1 MNPQNGTIDTSTKT
15 AKEMKR
21 ISPMKAGR
29 IAVGVRRLHAEC
41 ADLQFLRELTQNS
54 LESILMR
61 GGEGNIEWT
70 FDDNWYEENGSMK
83 LCIIDDGIGM
93 SGKEV
98 AEYINSI
105 WSSGKEMGAGKNY
118 GIGAKI
124 AAAPLNPLGMEYWT
138 WKDGK
143 GYFSKLIYDEN
154 TDNFGLEW
162 LTNESGGKVEWIEVA
177 DEFQPDKIRENGGN
191 GVKVVLLGESE
202 DDDTFLNHVAEMPSK
217 WIQYY
222 LNTRY
227 YDIPQNIALYAPNLD
242 GEQIRR
248 ARVTGLRK
256 CLKKHTIS
264 EGKMEVTNGILHW
277 RLLDEKEDR
286 RKYTSYDSA
295 AQSGALY
302 KDEVYDHVRLSKHRT
317 RMLNQFG
324 LFFTH
329 SRVTI
334 FVEPKINGLDTN
346 QARSLLIT
354 ENKESLP
361 WKLWGWEF
369 KNNLPDPIKKIEDE
383 LSAKAQLKNA
393 SELRKRIENFRK
405 ENPLPRFRVDE
416 QGEFDSDEP
425 LSDRHKSGSGGSGE
439 TDLPDNSGPSEK
451 RDKYSKFRKKNN
463 RKSRR
468 EEGRNDIDWMWIKES
483 DGSRHS
489 DQIPDKSAEWI
500 PEQKMLLI
508 NEDARYW
515 KSVVSQVME
524 RTSDGNGSRDSR
536 IIDECRNEYSWLLI
550 ETVLAANS
558 RLNDNENWDQTQVE
572 KKALSPQGLTAVTLP
587 TTYIVSYLV
596 RTMSNKLGK
605 KNELEVMI

>member
-1 MNPQNGTIDTSTKT
+1 MNLQSEKKYEPKKT
-15 AKEMKR
+15 AKKTDK

-29 IAVGVRRLHAEC
+29 IAIGVRRLHAEC

-61 GGEGNIEWT
+61 GGKGNVEWT
-70 FDDNWYEENGSMK
+70 FDDRWLEENGSMK
-83 LCIIDDGIGM
+83 LSIIDDGIGM
-93 SGKEV
+93 TGKEV

-105 WSSGKEMGAGKNY
+105 WSSGKDMGAGKNY

-124 AAAPLNPLGMEYWT
+124 AAAPLNPLGIEYWT
-138 WKDGK
+138 WKDGR
-143 GYFSKLIYDEN
+143 GYFSKLVYDEY

-191 GVKVVLLGESE
+191 GVKVVLLGQT
-202 DDDTFLNHVAEMPSK
+202 DDDATFLNDKAQMPTQ

-227 YDIPQNIALYAPNLD
+227 YNIPDDIAIYAPN
-242 GEQIRR
+242 IRPDKIIRSR
-248 ARVTGLRK
+248 ALGLRK
-256 CLKKHTIS
+256 CLEKHTIS
-264 EGKMEVTNGILHW
+264 EGKMKVTDGTLYW
-277 RLLDEKEDR
+277 KLLDEKEIR
-286 RKYTSYDSA
+286 TKYTSYDSA
-295 AQSGALY
+295 AQSGALF
-302 KDEVYDHVRLSKHRT
+302 KDEIYDHERLSPHRT

-329 SRVTI
+329 SRVAI
-334 FVEPKINGLDTN
+334 FVEPHIKGLDTN
-346 QARSLLIT
+346 QARSVLIT

-369 KNNLPDPIKKIEDE
+369 KNNLPEPIKKIEDE

-393 SELRKRIENFRK
+393 SELRKRIDNYRK
-405 ENPLPRFRVDE
+405 ENPLQHFRGDD
-416 QGEFDSDEP
+416 QGGFDSDDP
-425 LSDRHKSGSGGSGE
+425 LSNRHKSGSNGSGE
-439 TDLPDNSGPSEK
+439 NDLPDNSGPSEPK
-451 RDKYSKFRKKNN
+451 DKYSKFRKKDN
-463 RKSRR
+463 RKARK
-468 EEGRNDIDWMWIKES
+468 EKARNNIDWFWIKES
-483 DGSRHS
+483 DGSRQP

-500 PEQKMLLI
+500 PDQKILLI

-515 KSVVSQVME
+515 KSVVGQVME
-524 RTSDGNGSRDSR
+524 KTSDGNARRDLR

-605 KNELEVMI
+605 KNELEMMT

>member
-1 MNPQNGTIDTSTKT
+1 MNPQNGIIDASTKI
-15 AKEMKR
+15 AKDENK

-41 ADLQFLRELTQNS
+41 ANLQFLRELTQNS

-70 FDDNWYEENGSMK
+70 FDDVWYKENGSMK

-162 LTNESGGKVEWIEVA
+162 LINESGGKVEWIEVA
-177 DEFQPDKIRENGGN
+177 DEFQPDKIRENSGN

-227 YDIPQNIALYAPNLD
+227 YDIPENIALYTPNLNR
-242 GEQIRR
+242 GQIDR
-248 ARVTGLRK
+248 ARVTGLRQ

-264 EGKMEVTNGILHW
+264 EGKMEVTNGTLHW
-277 RLLDEKEDR
+277 RLLNEKEDR

-302 KDEVYDHVRLSKHRT
+302 KDEIYDHVRLSKHRT

-383 LSAKAQLKNA
+383 LSAKAQLKNT
-393 SELRKRIENFRK
+393 SELRRRIENFRK
-405 ENPLPRFRVDE
+405 ENPIPRFRIDE
-416 QGEFDSDEP
+416 QGEFDSDDP
-425 LSDRHKSGSGGSGE
+425 LSNRHKSGSGGSGE
-439 TDLPDNSGPSEK
+439 IDLPDNSGPSEK

-468 EEGRNDIDWMWIKES
+468 EKARNDIDWMWIKES
-483 DGSRHS
+483 DGSRQP

-515 KSVVSQVME
+515 KSVVSQVMK
-524 RTSDGNGSRDSR
+524 RTSDGNGRRDSR